1 MSDPRFAHKLAGA
14 RCGTGARSRRS
25 ATLSGMPRPWW
36 QSRANALTAL
46 RALAAPALVAAILD
60 QASVAAALLFA
71 LAVVTDLADGRVA
84 RRYGEATCVGGFLD
98 HATDA
103 LFVSAGL
110 GALAHEGLVPG
121 LLPWLI
127 AGAFVQYVVDS
138 RAAAGRPLRASSLGR
153 WNGIAYYVALGI
165 PVVRDSLGLGWPS
178 AWLVQGFGWA
188 LVMSTLVSMSER
200 ALAWRRQR
208 REPSG

>member
-1 MSDPRFAHKLAGA
+1 
-14 RCGTGARSRRS
+14 
-25 ATLSGMPRPWW
+25 MPRPWW
-36 QSRANALTAL
+36 QRRANALTAL
-46 RALAAPALVAAILD
+46 RALAAPALVVAILD
-60 QASVAAALLFA
+60 QASVVAALLLA

-84 RRYGEATCVGGFLD
+84 RRYGEATRAGGLFD

-121 LLPWLI
+121 PLPWLV
-127 AGAFVQYVVDS
+127 AAAFVQYVVDS

-165 PVVRDSLGLGWPS
+165 PIVRDSLGLGWPG

-188 LVMSTLVSMSER
+188 LVASTLVSMSER

>member
-1 MSDPRFAHKLAGA
+1 
-14 RCGTGARSRRS
+14 
-25 ATLSGMPRPWW
+25 MPRPWW

-46 RALAAPALVAAILD
+46 RALAAPALVAAILG
-60 QASVAAALLFA
+60 QASLAAVLLFA

-84 RRYGEATCVGGFLD
+84 RRYGEVTPLGGLLD

-110 GALAHEGLVPG
+110 GALAYEGVIPG
-121 LLPWLI
+121 PLPWLV
-127 AGAFVQYVVDS
+127 AAAFIQYVVDS

-178 AWLVQGFGWA
+178 ASLVQGFGWV
-188 LVMSTLVSMSER
+188 LVVSTLVSMSER
-200 ALAWRRQR
+200 ALAWRR

>member
-1 MSDPRFAHKLAGA
+1 
-14 RCGTGARSRRS
+14 
-25 ATLSGMPRPWW
+25 MPRPWW
-36 QSRANALTAL
+36 QRRANALTAL
-46 RALAAPALVAAILD
+46 RALAAPALVVAILD
-60 QASVAAALLFA
+60 QASVVAALLLA

-84 RRYGEATCVGGFLD
+84 RRYGEATRAGGLFD

-121 LLPWLI
+121 LLPWLV

-138 RAAAGRPLRASSLGR
+138 RAAAATGRSLRASSLGR

-165 PVVRDSLGLGWPS
+165 PVVRDSLGLGCPS

-208 REPSG
+208 REPSALVASTLVSMSERALAWRRQRREPSG